1 MREIFRVLNPPLRK
15 HSALAKDSMTHP
27 LKLIFDDDDLARHG
41 FTEED
46 KQTGFLSGSKKS
58 DPDDRHIYRC
68 TWSFTHLTLQEFFG
82 AYGLL
87 RGQHTNILKHLDSEA
102 SIKQN
107 EMVITFLLVLGDNRN
122 AHCLKYL
129 DSSFS

>member
-46 KQTGFLSGSKKS
+46 KQTGFLSGSNKIDRIKLILMTDTYTDAPGHSLTSRYKS
-58 DPDDRHIYRC
+58 SLELTGCFEDNTQIY
-68 TWSFTHLTLQEFFG
+68 
-82 AYGLL
+82 
-87 RGQHTNILKHLDSEA
+87 
-102 SIKQN
+102 
-107 EMVITFLLVLGDNRN
+107 
-122 AHCLKYL
+122 
-129 DSSFS
+129 